1 MSDEPLYGGVPLWHE
16 DIQPAQVP
24 VAGVDAREICKALQA
39 CQVVDSPHLCP
50 ESPEM
55 HVQVRGPSLGSAA
68 FRTCQRLLRHS
79 HTCNGLF
86 LGV

>member
-1 MSDEPLYGGVPLWHE
+1 MSDEPLYGGVPLRYE

-24 VAGVDAREICKALQA
+24 VARVDACEIRKALQA

-50 ESPEM
+50 KSPGI

-68 FRTCQRLLRHS
+68 FRTCPEAPDTLS
-79 HTCNGLF
+79 YMG
-86 LGV
+86 